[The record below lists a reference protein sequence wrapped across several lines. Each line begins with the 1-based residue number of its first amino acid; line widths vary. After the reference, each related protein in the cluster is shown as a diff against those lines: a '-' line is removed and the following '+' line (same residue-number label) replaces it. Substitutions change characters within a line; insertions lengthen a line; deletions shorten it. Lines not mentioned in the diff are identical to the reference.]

1 MRFPRYSRTAV
12 LLLGGLL
19 LSSNTL
25 AGSYKA
31 WYIDEVNGYFEY
43 GDLSAGNTKL
53 TIPASACGRR
63 WDIPSYY
70 RWVGEYGNTISSAD
84 LYPAVEIWVP
94 KAGCPQG
101 NNLVFQ
107 TQSGQ
112 VFTPALGTHYLEL
125 YSNYGS
131 KWIGADGKH
140 LSCLPGC
147 VALGGWKY
155 KANSHS
161 WGSVEALLVD
171 IRKTVLGGD
180 PRRTDAML
188 AEAEQRLP
196 ALIKQTDARIQERR
210 RIDLGEFERTI
221 SDLEN
226 AANRSLQVS
235 KMRLLDCRSNV
246 ATRSSD
252 KAYVGCG
259 EALDAL
265 THANTLLGLAENEWS
280 EL

>member
-1 MRFPRYSRTAV
+1 MRFPRFSRTAV
-12 LLLGGLL
+12 LLVGGLL
-19 LSSNTL
+19 LSTNAL

-31 WYIDEVNGYFEY
+31 WYVDDVYGYFEY

-53 TIPASACGRR
+53 TIPNSACGRR
-63 WDIPSYY
+63 WEIPSYY

-84 LYPAVEIWVP
+84 LYSTVEIWVP
-94 KAGCPQG
+94 KPGCPNG
-101 NNLVFQ
+101 NELVFK

-112 VFTPALGTHYLEL
+112 VFPPALGTHYLQL

-147 VALGGWKY
+147 VGLGGWGY
-155 KANSHS
+155 KVNTHS
-161 WGSVEALLVD
+161 WGTVEALLVD
-171 IRKTVLGGD
+171 IKQTLPSGD
-180 PRRTDAML
+180 ARRTNAML

-196 ALIKQTDARIQERR
+196 ELIKQIGGRIQERR
-210 RIDLGEFERTI
+210 RTDLDGFERTI
-221 SDLEN
+221 SDLED
-226 AANRSLQVS
+226 AASRSLQVS
-235 KMRLLDCRSNV
+235 RKRLLDCQGNV

-252 KAYVGCG
+252 EAYVSCS

-265 THANTLLGLAENEWS
+265 NHANTLLGHAESEWS
-280 EL
+280 DL